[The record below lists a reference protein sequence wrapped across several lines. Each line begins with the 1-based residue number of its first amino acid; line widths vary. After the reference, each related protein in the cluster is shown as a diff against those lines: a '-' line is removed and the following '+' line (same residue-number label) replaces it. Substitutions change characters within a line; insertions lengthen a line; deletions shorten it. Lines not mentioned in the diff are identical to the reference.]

1 MAIIHL
7 PLTLLLGPDC
17 GIGQRTFDLAATSE
31 TTGSE
36 QVRLLA
42 PPKWTLRLVQPARLT
57 LAEAG
62 AWTAMLV
69 QLRGRG
75 HVLRAWDPV
84 RAAPQGTLRGA
95 PTLAATAAAGAEF
108 LSLTAGATQAGRT
121 LQAGDWLQVADGL
134 GASQLVMCVAAATT
148 DGNGSAVVSTAPP
161 LRRDHAAGTAIT
173 LVRAAAYFRLQSAAT
188 AWTYGHRGTTVTGIA
203 LDLLETWS

>member
-1 MAIIHL
+1 MAVINL
-7 PLTLLLGPDC
+7 PQNLVLGPDC
-17 GIGQRTFDLAATSE
+17 GLGQRTFDLTAGSE
-31 TTGSE
+31 PTGAE

-42 PPKWTLRLVQPARLT
+42 PPKWTLRLVQPARMT

-62 AWTAMLV
+62 VWTALLV
-69 QLRGRG
+69 QLRGRA

-95 PTLAATAAAGAEF
+95 PTLAAAAAAGAQA
-108 LSLTAGATQAGRT
+108 LAVTAGAGQAGRT
-121 LQAGDWLQVADGL
+121 LQPGDWLQVSDGL
-134 GASQLVMCVAAATT
+134 GVSQLVMCVAAATT
-148 DGNGSAVVSTAPP
+148 DGNGSATVATAPP
-161 LRRDHAAGTAIT
+161 LRRAHAAGTAVA
-173 LVRAAAYFRLQSAAT
+173 LVQAAAYFRLQASAT